1 MKMQTARRRNGAIG
15 AAFFKP
21 LKTVFVASALVLVA
35 SGARAEE
42 AAPAPAIPVE
52 VTDLI
57 DQHFIDYQAEQH
69 VPGLVWGIVKD
80 GELVYF
86 KASGIANMETD
97 KPVSEDSLFSIASM
111 SKAFTALAIL
121 KLRDEGKLYLDA
133 PAEYYVPELRG
144 WTYPT
149 TDAPR
154 IRVRDLL
161 AHVSGLVTDNPW
173 GDRQQD
179 MPEETFLEVLKEGV
193 PFSRAPQT
201 AYEYSNFGYALLGQI
216 VTNVSGMPFDEYIR
230 TEIMLPLGMTSTGYD
245 VYAADQDRRA
255 LGYRWEEGAYSDE
268 PALGPGVFGA
278 MGGVMTNAS
287 DYEKWVAFLLD
298 AWPPRDGPETG
309 PVKRSSVRELSE
321 GLNFPRIYKWDGL
334 EGTEPCH
341 VALTYAMGFSRN
353 AECDLGFTLT
363 HSGGYP
369 GYGSNVL
376 LMPDAGVGI
385 FSFANRTYAAPS
397 RIVRVAALEL
407 ARAGELE
414 PRSWPVSDALADAYA
429 VAGEVYEQ
437 GTLEPATGKLAM
449 NFLLDASIP
458 VRERA
463 LADLKE
469 QAGTCDTAA
478 PIKPTGDLSGT
489 FTWTCEKGQFN
500 GWLLLAPTHTPQI
513 QELDLTFIE
522 PAEAP

>member
-1 MKMQTARRRNGAIG
+1 MTRQAVRAKRSLFSPAKALCAGAVL
-15 AAFFKP
+15 AA
-21 LKTVFVASALVLVA
+21 ALVA
-35 SGARAEE
+35 NAEE
-42 AAPAPAIPVE
+42 AAAPTIPAE

-57 DQHFIDYQAEQH
+57 DQHFTDYQAEQH

-80 GELVYF
+80 GQLVYF
-86 KASGIANMETD
+86 KASGIANLETD
-97 KPVSEDSLFSIASM
+97 TPVSADSLFSIASM

-133 PAEYYVPELRG
+133 PAEYYVPELRD

-149 TDAPR
+149 TDSPR

-179 MPEETFLEVLKEGV
+179 MPEETFLEVLKQGV

-216 VTNVSGMPFDEYIR
+216 VTNVSGKPFDEYIR

-245 VYAADQDRRA
+245 VYAVDQDRRA
-255 LGYRWEEGAYSDE
+255 LGYRWEEGAFSDE
-268 PALGPGVFGA
+268 PSLGPGVFGA

-287 DYEKWVAFLLD
+287 DYEKWVAFLLG

-321 GLNFPRIYKWDGL
+321 GLDFPRVYKWDGL
-334 EGTEPCH
+334 EGTEPCD
-341 VALTYAMGFSRN
+341 VAMTYAMGFSRN
-353 AECDLGFTLT
+353 AECDLGFVLT

-385 FSFANRTYAAPS
+385 FAFANRTYAAPS
-397 RIVRVAALEL
+397 RIVRKAALEL
-407 ARAGELE
+407 ARAGLAG
-414 PRSWPVSDALADAYA
+414 PRAWPVSNVLAETYA
-429 VAGEVYEQ
+429 IAGEIYGQ
-437 GTLEPATGKLAM
+437 GSFAPAEGKLAM
-449 NFLLDASIP
+449 NFLLDASVP

-463 LADLKE
+463 LAELKE
-469 QAGTCDTAA
+469 EAGTCETDA
-478 PIKPTGDLSGT
+478 PIKADGNLSGT
-489 FTWTCEKGQFN
+489 FTWACENGQLE

-513 QELDLTFIE
+513 QELNLDFV
-522 PAEAP
+522 EAPEQD